1 MSDLPDWVVDQ
12 QIQQRLI
19 DLETKGARSEAI
31 LQNTQEDTK
40 ATKEIN
46 TQLLFA
52 VKDIQNT
59 LRFQRWLFRAGATCF
74 GVLFF
79 VFGKVSWD
87 DLSTVTKIIRKG
99 D

>member
-1 MSDLPDWVVDQ
+1 MSDLPDWVDQ
-12 QIQQRLI
+12 QIQQRLN
-19 DLETKGARSEAI
+19 DLETQGARREVI
-31 LQNTQEDTK
+31 LQNTLEDTK

-46 TQLLFA
+46 DQLLFA

-59 LRFQRWLFRAGATCF
+59 LRFQRWLFRAGITCI

-87 DLSTVTKIIRKG
+87 DVSTVSKVIRKG

>member
-1 MSDLPDWVVDQ
+1 MSDLPDWVDQ

-19 DLETKGARSEAI
+19 DLETGGARREVL
-31 LQNTQEDTK
+31 LQNFREDTK

-46 TQLLFA
+46 TQLLLT

-59 LRFQRWLFRAGATCF
+59 LRFQRWLFRAGITCI

-87 DLSTVTKIIRKG
+87 DVSTVSKVLRK
-99 D
+99 DH

>member
-19 DLETKGARSEAI
+19 VLETKGARSEAI
-31 LQNTQEDTK
+31 LQTTQEDTK

-59 LRFQRWLFRAGATCF
+59 LRFQRWLFRAGVTCI

-87 DLSTVTKIIRKG
+87 DVSTVTKIIRKG

>member
-1 MSDLPDWVVDQ
+1 MSDLPDWIDQ
-12 QIQQRLI
+12 QIQQRLN
-19 DLETKGARSEAI
+19 DLETQGVRREVI

-59 LRFQRWLFRAGATCF
+59 LRFQRWLFRAGVTCI

-87 DLSTVTKIIRKG
+87 DVSTVSKVIRKG

>member
-1 MSDLPDWVVDQ
+1 MSDLPEWVDQ

-19 DLETKGARSEAI
+19 DLETQGARREVI
-31 LQNTQEDTK
+31 LQNTQEDTRAMK
-40 ATKEIN
+40 DIN

-59 LRFQRWLFRAGATCF
+59 LRFQRWLFRAGVTCI
-74 GVLFF
+74 GVLLFM
-79 VFGKVSWD
+79 FGKVSWD
-87 DLSTVTKIIRKG
+87 DISTVTKAIRKG